1 MQFQPDSSG
10 HAGSALRTTGDPRRG
25 RCEMEAGAFNASS
38 FSERPGS
45 LPASA
50 HHRAIPIAPR
60 RFAPPATRSSGSSLA
75 GASRR
80 ARGAKVFSGSVV
92 PRGPAAPRPRA
103 GQPPC
108 FSLFL
113 LSFQRPSSRATAP
126 LPARVPRREI
136 PGRPSHAHPLSST
149 SLVSRSK
156 QWGPLHNQRLQLT
169 RFASLACS

>member
-25 RCEMEAGAFNASS
+25 RCEKKAGASNASS
-38 FSERPGS
+38 FSERLGS
-45 LPASA
+45 SPSSALPLTP
-50 HHRAIPIAPR
+50 RIAPR
-60 RFAPPATRSSGSSLA
+60 RFAPPATRPSGSSLA

-80 ARGAKVFSGSVV
+80 VRRAKVLSGSVV
-92 PRGPAAPRPRA
+92 PRGPAAPAPRA

-113 LSFQRPSSRATAP
+113 LSFQRPSPRATSQ

-136 PGRPSHAHPLSST
+136 PGRPSHAHRLSST

-156 QWGPLHNQRLQLT
+156 QCGRPHNPRLQQT